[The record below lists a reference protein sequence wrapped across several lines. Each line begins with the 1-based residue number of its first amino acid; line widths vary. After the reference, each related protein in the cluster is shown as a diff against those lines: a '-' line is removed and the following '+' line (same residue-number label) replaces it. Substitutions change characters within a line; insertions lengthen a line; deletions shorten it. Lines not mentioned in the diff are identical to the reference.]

1 MKSVSNPAECI
12 GNTEKHVVSN
22 GSRTE
27 KSDTERP
34 GRDEPCGKA
43 KLQRSYYE
51 ETCML
56 REKERKERRREG
68 ERKKREKEI
77 QTHRQDS

>member
-1 MKSVSNPAECI
+1 MKSVSNPAERI
-12 GNTEKHVVSN
+12 RNTEKHAVTMVV
-22 GSRTE
+22 
-27 KSDTERP
+27 RP
-34 GRDEPCGKA
+34 KRATQRGRGRDEPCGKA

-77 QTHRQDS
+77 KTHRQDR